1 MDDPA
6 RHRRNG
12 EVADDA
18 DYHEHDIHPVAGIQR
33 EVGVGLHALDVALE
47 HQHLNLGE
55 YGAEYVRHG
64 QPQIDLNVA
73 AYPLRERAL
82 EAVPHRYGEGY
93 RTEYRQHHEEEGA
106 DGVYHEGGGLEHQ
119 FQYLAEEV
127 ADALLHLVH
136 PPVDIHPRHRHH
148 VGGRPA
154 QFLQLLVKLLVG
166 HEVGGFGVAHHRLV
180 FQPVLLL
187 PVLVHVQSLRFEQFR
202 RTLHD
207 GREDAVYRAKHHRRE
222 EHDAQTD
229 GKGTEHRED
238 VYRFGSRQRLPYPV
252 GDIEERAQPG
262 DAFRHARHVGAQR
275 HHLLVERAENLVKV
289 VELHRLPV
297 SFVHAPVQPH
307 DAVKVVFLLRTQV
320 AHADILVGVVAH
332 EVAVTLHLG
341 VAAFH
346 HVHAL
351 LVRHGER
358 GDVHHVLQLRK
369 HVIGFLQQ
377 LRVPE
382 GDGSEFLHREVVVA
396 QHLLEAGHVD
406 VRDVAYHQYGLLHLA
421 GVLDQIVHGF
431 EGVVILLALLVDF
444 HRFLKVIHHVRGG
457 LRGVDDVLRG
467 IDDALRQIARIA
479 HDPLGGSP
487 AREKQAQA
495 DDECYSCSHVSLDFS
510 GSYFPAGVS
519 GCGFTRT

>member
-33 EVGVGLHALDVALE
+33 EVGVGLHTLDVALE

-93 RTEYRQHHEEEGA
+93 RTEYRQHHEEKGA

-148 VGGRPA
+148 VRGRPA

-166 HEVGGFGVAHHRLV
+166 HEVGGFGIAHHRLV
-180 FQPVLLL
+180 FQPVFLL

-207 GREDAVYRAKHHRRE
+207 GREDTVYRAKHHRRE

-229 GKGTEHRED
+229 GKGAEHRED
-238 VYRFGSRQRLPYPV
+238 VYRFGSRQ
-252 GDIEERAQPG
+252 
-262 DAFRHARHVGAQR
+262 
-275 HHLLVERAENLVKV
+275 
-289 VELHRLPV
+289 
-297 SFVHAPVQPH
+297 
-307 DAVKVVFLLRTQV
+307 
-320 AHADILVGVVAH
+320 
-332 EVAVTLHLG
+332 
-341 VAAFH
+341 
-346 HVHAL
+346 
-351 LVRHGER
+351 
-358 GDVHHVLQLRK
+358 
-369 HVIGFLQQ
+369 
-377 LRVPE
+377 
-382 GDGSEFLHREVVVA
+382 
-396 QHLLEAGHVD
+396 
-406 VRDVAYHQYGLLHLA
+406 
-421 GVLDQIVHGF
+421 
-431 EGVVILLALLVDF
+431 
-444 HRFLKVIHHVRGG
+444 
-457 LRGVDDVLRG
+457 
-467 IDDALRQIARIA
+467 
-479 HDPLGGSP
+479 
-487 AREKQAQA
+487 
-495 DDECYSCSHVSLDFS
+495 
-510 GSYFPAGVS
+510 
-519 GCGFTRT
+519 